1 VAGLAAVF
9 GSGAMTN
16 SIEEIERADCVLIIG
31 SNTSV
36 AHPLIATRVYRAKA
50 RGAKVIVADP
60 RKIPIVLQSDLHLQQ
75 NLGTDVAL
83 INGLMHI
90 ILKKGWQDQAF
101 VDERTEKVEELKKVV
116 EGYSPEK
123 VSEITGIPA
132 ADLEKAAEFYAKAER
147 GTILYTMGITQH
159 TTGVDNVKSLANLA
173 MITGNI
179 GKESTGVNPLRGQ
192 NNVQGACDMGGLP
205 NVYSGYQ
212 AVTDPAARQKF
223 EEAWRAKLPEKVGLT
238 ATEMFPA
245 VLDGRVK
252 GMIILGENPMVSD
265 PDSHHIEKA
274 LRALDF
280 LLVIDIFPT
289 PTSELAH
296 VVLPGASF
304 AEKEGTFT
312 NTERRVQMVRK
323 AVEPPGASKPD
334 WRIIQ
339 EISNHFGYPMDYESP
354 RAILEEIARLTPSYG
369 GISYD
374 RLQGDGLLW
383 PCPNPEH
390 SGTKFLHQGRFSRGK
405 GLFTPIEF
413 KPAAETPDEVYPFQL
428 TTGRIHVHYHTGTMT
443 RNSPSLEREVKECFL
458 EMNSEDGRELGITDG
473 DSVKVQ
479 SRRGAVET
487 KVKLTPSVSKKV
499 VFMPFHFIE
508 SRANILTNPIFDPI
522 AKIPEFKV
530 CSVKIEKV
538 GARSDKTA
546 IPTSPPAS

>member
-1 VAGLAAVF
+1 
-9 GSGAMTN
+9 MTN
-16 SIEEIERADCVLIIG
+16 SIEEIERADCILIIG

-36 AHPLIATRVYRAKA
+36 AHPLIAMRVYRAKA

-83 INGLMHI
+83 INGLLHI

-101 VDERTEKVEELKKVV
+101 VDERTEKFEELKKVV
-116 EGYSPEK
+116 EGYPPEK

-212 AVTDPAARQKF
+212 AVTDSAARQKF

-245 VLDGRVK
+245 VLDGKVK

-274 LRALDF
+274 LKALDF

-289 PTSELAH
+289 PTSEFAH

-323 AVEPPGASKPD
+323 GVEPPGASKPD

-339 EISNHFGYPMDYESP
+339 ELSNHFGYPMDYESP
-354 RAILEEIARLTPSYG
+354 RAIMEEIARLTPSYG

-374 RLQGDGLLW
+374 RLRGDGLLW

-390 SGTKFLHQGRFSRGK
+390 AGTKFLHQGRFSRGK

-413 KPAAETPDEVYPFQL
+413 KPAAETPDEEYPFQL

-473 DSVKVQ
+473 DSVRVQ

-508 SRANILTNPIFDPI
+508 SRANILTNPVFDPI
-522 AKIPEFKV
+522 AKIPEYKV
-530 CSVKIEKV
+530 CSVKIEKM
-538 GARSDKTA
+538 GTKSDSSA
-546 IPTSPPAS
+546 VSSSLPAS